1 MATRKETTSR
11 IVLANGTTLD
21 IRMLDGVLI
30 DDLLIQGIKAE
41 GYRVITGREVFPEIN
56 RKTLDYLLRIGVI
69 TE

>member
-41 GYRVITGREVFPEIN
+41 GYRVITGREVFPDIN

>member
-11 IVLANGTTLD
+11 IVLADGTTLD

-69 TE
+69 TR